1 MVTYSS
7 YKVLSQAQTSQG
19 IVSSVKPGWL
29 NLQIDVDKFPGI
41 EKIYNNK
48 STTGGQL
55 QVFLAISKP
64 KIFSGRYLRK
74 YEIIDGDCQILE
86 DNNKVDNK
94 IHISENKN
102 FSFSMDNLASFLDEL

>member
-64 KIFSGRYLRK
+64 KTLSGRYLRK

-86 DNNKVDNK
+86 DNNKVDDK
-94 IHISENKN
+94 IHISEN
-102 FSFSMDNLASFLDEL
+102 